1 MILTVRQKEIITGL
15 FCILFFLGGALAG
28 EVALRLVSLSK
39 FGMTDE
45 LNERTAQ
52 ANQPKQK
59 KFFKDPNSG
68 LRLPYPNQQLGLV
81 RINNFGFRGPDNT
94 LQKSEK
100 MLRVAFLGSSTTY
113 DANVAEGKNW
123 PHLTATKLEQQLQGC
138 STDFINAG
146 LPGYSTQHMEKYW
159 ETTVNQFEADLVILL
174 PGDMTN
180 DIQSAAKEAGFS
192 GHTSEKSWLSKHSLL
207 WQKIEKNVDI
217 IKAQRAAF
225 NATGKFIPDLDLLTD
240 NFERRLN
247 AAIDTLEA
255 DNTYLVLSTISS
267 RVRPELSQEEQI
279 RAANSALY
287 FMPYL
292 SIPTLL
298 DAQEQYNQVI
308 RKVARQRGVHLIEGE
323 DRIPPDD
330 QHFVDSRHFNSAG
343 SKVMSKR
350 IVEGLTENGALN
362 NYIKE
367 RVTGCTIKPQN
378 SL

>member
-1 MILTVRQKEIITGL
+1 MTLTVRQKEIITGL

-28 EVALRLVSLSK
+28 ETALRLVSLSK

-45 LNERTAQ
+45 LNEKTAQ

-59 KFFKDPNSG
+59 KFFKDPDSG
-68 LRLPYPNQQLGLV
+68 LRRPHPNQQLGLV

-94 LQKSEK
+94 QQKSENT
-100 MLRVAFLGSSTTY
+100 LRLAFLGSSTTY

-138 STDFINAG
+138 DTDFINAG
-146 LPGYSTQHMEKYW
+146 LPGYSTQHMKKYW

-180 DIQSAAKEAGFS
+180 DIQSAAKHAGFS
-192 GHTSEKSWLSKHSLL
+192 GHTNSKSWLSEHSLL
-207 WQKIEKNVDI
+207 WQKIEKNIAI

-225 NATGKFIPDLDLLTD
+225 NSAGKFSPDLEKLTTK
-240 NFERRLN
+240 FEQRLN
-247 AAIDTLEA
+247 ETIDTLQA
-255 DNTYLVLSTISS
+255 DGAYLVLSTIAS
-267 RVRPELSQEEQI
+267 RVRPELDREEQI
-279 RAANSALY
+279 QAANSALY

-298 DAQEQYNQVI
+298 DAQDRYNQVI
-308 RKVARQRGVHLIEGE
+308 RKVAHQRDIHLIEDE
-323 DRIPPDD
+323 DSIPPDD
-330 QHFVDSRHFNSAG
+330 QHFVDSRHFNTAG
-343 SKVMSKR
+343 SKVMAKR
-350 IVEGLTENGALN
+350 VVEGLVTNADLSE
-362 NYIKE
+362 YISKQAPS
-367 RVTGCTIKPQN
+367 CIIKKQA